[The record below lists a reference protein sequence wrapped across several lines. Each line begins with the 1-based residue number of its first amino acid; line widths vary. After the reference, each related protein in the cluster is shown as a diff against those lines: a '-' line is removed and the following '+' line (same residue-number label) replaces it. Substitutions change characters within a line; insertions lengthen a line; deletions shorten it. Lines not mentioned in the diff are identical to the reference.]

1 MTYFV
6 LLGMPGGMELILIV
20 FVVLLLFGG
29 RKIPELMRG
38 LGKGIKEFNSARSS
52 LEDELQKGMD
62 EEEKKKAKAQKN
74 LEAEKLEKVKAEK
87 EKLEAERT
95 THSD

>member
-1 MTYFV
+1 MTNLILFS
-6 LLGMPGGMELILIV
+6 MPGGGEMIIIL

-38 LGKGIKEFNSARSS
+38 LGKGIREFNTARAS

-62 EEEKKKAKAQKN
+62 EEERREKR
-74 LEAEKLEKVKAEK
+74 LEAERLEKIRAEK
-87 EKLEAERT
+87 EKIEAEGT
-95 THSD
+95 ASAE

>member
-6 LLGMPGGMELILIV
+6 LFGMPGGMELIVIV

-38 LGKGIKEFNSARSS
+38 LGKGIKEFNTARAS

-62 EEEKKKAKAQKN
+62 EEEKKLKK
-74 LEAEKLEKVKAEK
+74 LEAEKLARIKAEK
-87 EKLEAERT
+87 EKIEAEQASHT
-95 THSD
+95 D

>member
-6 LLGMPGGMELILIV
+6 LLGMPGGPELIIIL

-38 LGKGIKEFNSARSS
+38 IGKGVREFNTARSS

-62 EEEKKKAKAQKN
+62 EEEKKEKAQKK

-87 EKLEAERT
+87 EKIEAEQA

>member
-1 MTYFV
+1 MTHFV
-6 LLGMPGGMELILIV
+6 QLGMPGGMELIVIL

-38 LGKGIKEFNSARSS
+38 LGKGIREFNTARAS

-62 EEEKKKAKAQKN
+62 EDERQQKKV
-74 LEAEKLEKVKAEK
+74 EAARLEKVRAEK
-87 EKLEAERT
+87 EKLETERA
-95 THSD
+95 THTD

>member
-1 MTYFV
+1 MTNLILFS
-6 LLGMPGGMELILIV
+6 MPGGGEMIIIL

-38 LGKGIKEFNSARSS
+38 LGKGIREFNTARAS

-62 EEEKKKAKAQKN
+62 EEERREKR
-74 LEAEKLEKVKAEK
+74 LEAERLEKIRAEK
-87 EKLEAERT
+87 EKLEAEGT
-95 THSD
+95 ASAE

>member
-1 MTYFV
+1 MTNLILFS
-6 LLGMPGGMELILIV
+6 MPGGGEMIIIL

-38 LGKGIKEFNSARSS
+38 LGKGIREFNTARAS

-62 EEEKKKAKAQKN
+62 EEERKEKR
-74 LEAEKLEKVKAEK
+74 LEAERLEKIRAEK
-87 EKLEAERT
+87 EKLEAEGSARVE
-95 THSD
+95 

>member
-6 LLGMPGGMELILIV
+6 LLGMPGGVELIVIV
-20 FVVLLLFGG
+20 FVVLLMFGG

-38 LGKGIKEFNSARSS
+38 LGKGIKEFNTARSS

-62 EEEKKKAKAQKN
+62 EEEKKDKAQKK
-74 LEAEKLEKVKAEK
+74 LEAERLEKVKAEK
-87 EKLEAERT
+87 EKIEAE
-95 THSD
+95 HD